1 VPGTLTVSPPAG
13 QAARTPP
20 PLVARRAG
28 VTPWAATIFVASAL
42 VFLVQPMAARMLLPL
57 LGGSPAVWTTAML
70 FFQTLLLAGYAYAH
84 LSTRML
90 GVDRQRRL
98 HILVLLAP
106 LAFLPLAL
114 PAGWTP
120 PTQGDPS
127 LWVLLALGITVGVP
141 YFVVATAGPL
151 LQRWFAGTDHPA
163 ARDPYFLYAAG
174 NAGSVVGLL
183 AYPLVLEPRLGL
195 EAQGRL
201 WAAGYGVFA
210 LGCLACALLVGRGA
224 GAPSSVPAALVATRP
239 ARAAPRVA
247 DRARWVVLAFVP
259 SSLMLGAT
267 TFLTTDLAPV
277 PLLWIV
283 PLALYLGSFVV
294 VFARG
299 GERAV
304 PWAGG
309 LLVAGVLA
317 IALSTLELV
326 ALPLVASAGLHL
338 GTLAAG
344 AVAVHGRLAA
354 MRPDPRWLTG
364 FYLWVSVGGALG
376 GVFNGLL
383 APALFDDL
391 LEYPLVLVAALMVRP
406 VAARGVRAW
415 ATGAIALLAAG
426 LLVWS
431 HLAPGPALHRERTF
445 FGVHSVYADPYGRHV
460 LSHGTTVHGYQSTD
474 PQLTATPLAYYHP
487 ESTIAQVLGT
497 LRLEGR
503 ARDVGVVGLGTGAI
517 AGLAGQGQAVTFYE
531 IDPEVARIARDP
543 ALFTYLANSA
553 AAVDVRLGDGRL
565 ALAQAPPGTHD
576 VIAVDAFTSD
586 AIPVHLIT
594 REAVEAYLDALT
606 GDGVLAFHVTNRHLE
621 LEPVLGRIAA
631 DLGLVAIAREDP
643 PSVDDDRRG
652 LYASHW
658 VLLAR
663 DAADLPGD
671 LTDPRWHTVR
681 PDPDAPRWTDTH
693 SSLLD
698 VLDWR

>member
-1 VPGTLTVSPPAG
+1 MPGTLTVSPPAG

-224 GAPSSVPAALVATRP
+224 PSSVPAALVATRP

-247 DRARWVVLAFVP
+247 DRAWWVLLAFVA

-283 PLALYLGSFVV
+283 PLALYLGSFVI

-309 LLVAGVLA
+309 LLVLGVPA

-344 AVAVHGRLAA
+344 AVALHGRLAA
-354 MRPDPRWLTG
+354 MRPDPRRLTG

-391 LEYPLVLVAALMVRP
+391 LEYPLALVAALMVRP

-415 ATGAIALLAAG
+415 ARDRPARGRAAGLEPPGPRAGTAPGSHLRGALRVRRLLRAPRARPRHDGPRLPEHRSTAHRDAAG
-426 LLVWS
+426 LLPPRVDDRPGAGHPAPRRARACRGRRRPGHRGDRW
-431 HLAPGPALHRERTF
+431 AGGPGPGRDLLRDRPRGGAHR
-445 FGVHSVYADPYGRHV
+445 P
-460 LSHGTTVHGYQSTD
+460 
-474 PQLTATPLAYYHP
+474 
-487 ESTIAQVLGT
+487 
-497 LRLEGR
+497 
-503 ARDVGVVGLGTGAI
+503 
-517 AGLAGQGQAVTFYE
+517 
-531 IDPEVARIARDP
+531 
-543 ALFTYLANSA
+543 
-553 AAVDVRLGDGRL
+553 
-565 ALAQAPPGTHD
+565 
-576 VIAVDAFTSD
+576 
-586 AIPVHLIT
+586 
-594 REAVEAYLDALT
+594 
-606 GDGVLAFHVTNRHLE
+606 
-621 LEPVLGRIAA
+621 
-631 DLGLVAIAREDP
+631 
-643 PSVDDDRRG
+643 
-652 LYASHW
+652 
-658 VLLAR
+658 
-663 DAADLPGD
+663 
-671 LTDPRWHTVR
+671 
-681 PDPDAPRWTDTH
+681 
-693 SSLLD
+693 
-698 VLDWR
+698 